1 MQLESTKL
9 IYSVFSGT
17 YYDVLEKDVKLLD
30 VGQIPLKKKPPT
42 SCKKCYGRGYLGR
55 DKNTYAYDICNCIRK
70 CIDFDF
76 IKTLEKE
83 SINLNSE

>member
-1 MQLESTKL
+1 MQTEQKKL

-17 YYDVLEKDVKLLD
+17 YYDLLEKDVNLLD
-30 VGQIPLKKKPPT
+30 IGQIPLKSKPNK
-42 SCKKCYGRGYLGR
+42 SCKKCYGRGFLGR

-76 IKTLEKE
+76 IKKIEND
-83 SINLNSE
+83 SIKLGEE